1 MAIIKKKSNVGKHV
15 EKKEPSYT
23 ADGNGNWCSCYGKQ
37 YEGFSKLKIEQ
48 PYEPAIP
55 LLGIHPKRK
64 KRKY

>member
-1 MAIIKKKSNVGKHV
+1 MLASMWRKRNPHTLLMEMEIG
-15 EKKEPSYT
+15 T
-23 ADGNGNWCSCYGKQ
+23 AATENSMKVSQ
-37 YEGFSKLKIEQ
+37 KLKIEQ